1 MLDKWPRNAKH
12 FVVTSGAASTPCAA
26 NLAAP
31 RRIEWISDIEETRAA
46 ADLCDSCSGKVAGSG
61 IKRRGAAD
69 LE

>member
-1 MLDKWPRNAKH
+1 MSLVDAMFNGP
-12 FVVTSGAASTPCAA
+12 GPLQGASTPCAA

-31 RRIEWISDIEETRAA
+31 RWIEWISDIEETRAA
-46 ADLCDSCSGKVAGSG
+46 ADLCDSWSGKVAGSG